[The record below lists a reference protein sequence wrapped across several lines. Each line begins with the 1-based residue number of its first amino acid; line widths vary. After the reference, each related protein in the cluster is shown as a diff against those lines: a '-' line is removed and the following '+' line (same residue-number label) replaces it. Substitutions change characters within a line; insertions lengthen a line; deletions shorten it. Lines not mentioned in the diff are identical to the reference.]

1 MCWFPP
7 PIEMGPIFMLRVLT
21 QESSKKE
28 KNIEIQRWKLK
39 HGKKAKGKVE
49 DVQWRDFEAVGG
61 WAANVSM
68 KIINVIMIR

>member
-1 MCWFPP
+1 
-7 PIEMGPIFMLRVLT
+7 MLRVLT